1 MGQAFDLVSE
11 FQDSEEVLLFSEL
24 FLLLNLC
31 AQVID
36 KIFKVRECLLSE
48 ILGRWRVLLN
58 TLQVLDRLER
68 LLSLLIDD
76 GGESVILLGD
86 LLDDLFLDTLLLH
99 NRALHRSAFRE
110 GALSRTEKLLK
121 LADLEL
127 TGLSKGHTATTATVQ
142 IEVAIVAQG
151 LIVNLAVS
159 GEGVLVFAHANI
171 RGGKGNGCGLRGF

>member
-24 FLLLNLC
+24 FLLLNLT

-99 NRALHRSAFRE
+99 NRALHS
-110 GALSRTEKLLK
+110 
-121 LADLEL
+121 
-127 TGLSKGHTATTATVQ
+127 
-142 IEVAIVAQG
+142 
-151 LIVNLAVS
+151 
-159 GEGVLVFAHANI
+159 
-171 RGGKGNGCGLRGF
+171 

>member
-11 FQDSEEVLLFSEL
+11 FQDSGEVLLFSEL

-99 NRALHRSAFRE
+99 NRALHS
-110 GALSRTEKLLK
+110 
-121 LADLEL
+121 
-127 TGLSKGHTATTATVQ
+127 
-142 IEVAIVAQG
+142 
-151 LIVNLAVS
+151 
-159 GEGVLVFAHANI
+159 
-171 RGGKGNGCGLRGF
+171 

>member
-24 FLLLNLC
+24 FLLLNLT

-99 NRALHRSAFRE
+99 NRAFHS
-110 GALSRTEKLLK
+110 
-121 LADLEL
+121 
-127 TGLSKGHTATTATVQ
+127 
-142 IEVAIVAQG
+142 
-151 LIVNLAVS
+151 
-159 GEGVLVFAHANI
+159 
-171 RGGKGNGCGLRGF
+171 

>member
-86 LLDDLFLDTLLLH
+86 LLDDLFDDDH
-99 NRALHRSAFRE
+99 V
-110 GALSRTEKLLK
+110 TENDFFDVLEMNDFYNVLN
-121 LADLEL
+121 LYQDDPEDFDDLFEETDVSNFL
-127 TGLSKGHTATTATVQ
+127 NTCNTV
-142 IEVAIVAQG
+142 
-151 LIVNLAVS
+151 
-159 GEGVLVFAHANI
+159 
-171 RGGKGNGCGLRGF
+171 C

>member
-11 FQDSEEVLLFSEL
+11 FQDSKEVLLFSEL
-24 FLLLNLC
+24 LLLLNLC

-99 NRALHRSAFRE
+99 NRALHS
-110 GALSRTEKLLK
+110 
-121 LADLEL
+121 
-127 TGLSKGHTATTATVQ
+127 
-142 IEVAIVAQG
+142 
-151 LIVNLAVS
+151 
-159 GEGVLVFAHANI
+159 
-171 RGGKGNGCGLRGF
+171 